1 MHITKNFI
9 LMKKLQYRVYARLFK
24 GAMKLYFTHYLCAV
38 IILLNTILDRSA
50 FSTYSFEKLVFRL
63 SVISVFSAR
72 SLFRFYLHNIYVIIV
87 YVSVRTRWFCFYL
100 MKKSYHKNKIHIL
113 KNEQELSQKQISHY
127 EKLIILLR
135 DCS

>member
-9 LMKKLQYRVYARLFK
+9 LMNKLQYRVYAHLFK

-72 SLFRFYLHNIYVIIV
+72 SLFWFYLHNIYVIIV
-87 YVSVRTRWFCFYL
+87 YVSVRTR
-100 MKKSYHKNKIHIL
+100 
-113 KNEQELSQKQISHY
+113 
-127 EKLIILLR
+127 
-135 DCS
+135 

>member
-1 MHITKNFI
+1 MHFTKNFI
-9 LMKKLQYRVYARLFK
+9 LMNKLQYRVYVHIFK

-63 SVISVFSAR
+63 SVISVFSAH
-72 SLFRFYLHNIYVIIV
+72 SLFWFYLHNIYVIIV
-87 YVSVRTRWFCFYL
+87 YISVRNSL
-100 MKKSYHKNKIHIL
+100 IL
-113 KNEQELSQKQISHY
+113 FLLNEKELSQKQISHY

>member
-9 LMKKLQYRVYARLFK
+9 LMKKLQYRVYAHLFK

-63 SVISVFSAR
+63 SVISVFSAH
-72 SLFRFYLHNIYVIIV
+72 SLFWFYLHNIYVIIV
-87 YVSVRTRWFCFYL
+87 YISVRNSL
-100 MKKSYHKNKIHIL
+100 IL
-113 KNEQELSQKQISHY
+113 FLLNEKELSQKQISHY

>member
-9 LMKKLQYRVYARLFK
+9 LMNKLQYRVYVHIFK

-38 IILLNTILDRSA
+38 IILLNTVLDRSA

-63 SVISVFSAR
+63 SVISVFSAH
-72 SLFRFYLHNIYVIIV
+72 SLFWFYLHNIYVIIV
-87 YVSVRTRWFCFYL
+87 YISVRNSL
-100 MKKSYHKNKIHIL
+100 IL
-113 KNEQELSQKQISHY
+113 FLLNEKELSQKQISHY